1 MHHFLRLGTNFE
13 PIGLSNQ
20 GVQWRFGAITI
31 KLRTS
36 AKVWINPRSGL
47 PKEIHLY
54 EYLSPAL

>member
-1 MHHFLRLGTNFE
+1 MNFE

-20 GVQWRFGAITI
+20 GVQWRFGTITI